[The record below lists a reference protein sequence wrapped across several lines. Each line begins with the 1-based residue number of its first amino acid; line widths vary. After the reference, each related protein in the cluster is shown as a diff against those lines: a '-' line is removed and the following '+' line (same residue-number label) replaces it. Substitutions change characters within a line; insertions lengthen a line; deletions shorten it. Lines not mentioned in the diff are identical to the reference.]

1 MKTKKLG
8 LLIAL
13 VIFGLSSAQ
22 AQIPGFTLGLKAGYV
37 YSTFPYSNSDPNST
51 ITSKQGRSGYQI
63 GLFARIGS
71 KTYLQPEFNYEVL
84 RGTINYNEY
93 FYYGHPSNPTVTN
106 NYTKQTFTMKFNRID
121 IPILLGHKFIAL
133 PLINL
138 RGYIGPD
145 FGFKTNAS
153 TPGFSNFNA
162 SYDTFRTFTVGGI
175 LGVGVDVG
183 PLTVDARYNL
193 GFTQVNRS
201 FDTKLNS
208 IGIAVGFK
216 FL

>member
-1 MKTKKLG
+1 MKTKKLV

-13 VIFGLSSAQ
+13 VIFGYSSAQ
-22 AQIPGFTLGLKAGYV
+22 AQIPGFTLGLKAGYL
-37 YSTFPYSNSDPNST
+37 YSTFPYSNSGTNSV
-51 ITSKQGRSGYQI
+51 ITANHGRSGYQI
-63 GLFARIGS
+63 GAFARIGG
-71 KTYLQPEFNYEVL
+71 KTYLQPEFNYEAQ
-84 RGTINYNEY
+84 RGTINYKEY
-93 FYYGHPSNPTVTN
+93 YYYDQASNSTSTN
-106 NYTKQTFTMKFNRID
+106 NYTTQTSTLKFNRID

-145 FGFKTNAS
+145 FGFKTYAS
-153 TPGFSNFNA
+153 DSAPINYNTNDYN
-162 SYDTFRTFTVGGI
+162 FRTSTVGGI

-193 GFTQVNRS
+193 GFTQVNRG
-201 FDTKLNS
+201 FNTKLNS
-208 IGIAVGFK
+208 LGIALGFK